1 MGVQKGRLNTKCN
14 YRSVSLQSLFPSL
27 KTQFSKF
34 SYLTLGWECS
44 KYCNWVRF
52 GQLRMNTAQLGMV
65 TLLFMLLADR
75 TRYSFLDRDEKGV
88 LGQSIFQDRMCA
100 NACKLVYN
108 FIEMKKYTFLCWYKK
123 YRVKLGE
130 GEAYKIRQIMMN
142 FLADI
147 PIAVKIVSK

>member
-1 MGVQKGRLNTKCN
+1 
-14 YRSVSLQSLFPSL
+14 
-27 KTQFSKF
+27 
-34 SYLTLGWECS
+34 
-44 KYCNWVRF
+44 
-52 GQLRMNTAQLGMV
+52 MNTAQLGMV

-100 NACKLVYN
+100 NVCKLVYN
-108 FIEMKKYTFLCWYKK
+108 KYTLLCWYKK

-147 PIAVKIVSK
+147 PIAVKIFSK

>member
-1 MGVQKGRLNTKCN
+1 
-14 YRSVSLQSLFPSL
+14 
-27 KTQFSKF
+27 
-34 SYLTLGWECS
+34 
-44 KYCNWVRF
+44 
-52 GQLRMNTAQLGMV
+52 MNTAQLGMV